1 MAALDRLLP
10 LVHEELR
17 RLAGRHMRHERPGHT
32 LQASAL
38 VNEAYLRLIEV
49 KQVQWQNRAHF
60 FAMASRLMRRILVDA
75 ARAKGY
81 QKRNA
86 GGQTVSLDEAVDV
99 AATPSQDFVAL
110 DAALNALEAVDA
122 RKCKVVEMRFFAGMS
137 IEETA
142 TALDLSVGTIKS
154 DWRLAKAWLARELD
168 GSRRDDI

>member
-10 LVHEELR
+10 LVHGELR
-17 RLAGRHMRHERPGHT
+17 RLAGRHMRHERAGHT

-38 VNEAYLRLIEV
+38 VNEAYLRLIKV

-75 ARAKGY
+75 ARAKAY

-86 GGQTVSLDEAVDV
+86 GRQKVSLDEAIAV

-110 DAALNALEAVDA
+110 DDALNALEAVDP
-122 RKCKVVEMRFFAGMS
+122 RKCKVVEMRFFGGMS
-137 IEETA
+137 VEETA
-142 TALDLSVGTIKS
+142 VALHLSVGTIKQ

-168 GSRRDDI
+168 DSRRDDI

>member
-17 RLAGRHMRHERPGHT
+17 RLAGRHMRHERAGHT

-81 QKRNA
+81 RKRNA
-86 GGQTVSLDEAVDV
+86 GDQKVSLDETIAV
-99 AATPSQDFVAL
+99 ATTPSQDFVAL
-110 DAALNALEAVDA
+110 DDALNALEAVDP
-122 RKCKVVEMRFFAGMS
+122 RKCQVVEMRFFGGMS
-137 IEETA
+137 EEETA
-142 TALDLSVGTIKS
+142 TALHLSVGTIKR
-154 DWRLAKAWLARELD
+154 DWRLAKAWLARELG
-168 GSRRDDI
+168 GS

>member
-1 MAALDRLLP
+1 
-10 LVHEELR
+10 
-17 RLAGRHMRHERPGHT
+17 MRHERAGHT

-86 GGQTVSLDEAVDV
+86 GGPMVSLDEAVAV
-99 AATPSQDFVAL
+99 SATPAQDFVAL
-110 DAALNALEAVDA
+110 DDALNALEAVDP
-122 RKCKVVEMRFFAGMS
+122 RKCQVVEMRFFGGMS
-137 IEETA
+137 EEETA
-142 TALDLSVGTIKS
+142 TALHLSVGTIKR
-154 DWRLAKAWLARELD
+154 DWRLAKAWLAREL
-168 GSRRDDI
+168 GSS